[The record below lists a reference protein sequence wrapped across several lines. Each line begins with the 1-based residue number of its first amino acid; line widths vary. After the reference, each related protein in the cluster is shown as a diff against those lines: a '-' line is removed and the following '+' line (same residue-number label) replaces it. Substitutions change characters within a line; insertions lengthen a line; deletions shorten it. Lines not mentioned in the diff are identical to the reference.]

1 MNIKSLEK
9 MESIVAS
16 NKYLLWDGWTVIN
29 RYMSEYWI
37 TSKDG
42 VFVKGKW
49 YLQKKFPV
57 TESGWNIPDKFVRN
71 NE

>member
-16 NKYLLWDGWTVIN
+16 NKSLLWDGWTVIN
-29 RYMSEYWI
+29 RWPSESAK

-42 VFVKGKW
+42 VFSNGKW
-49 YLQKKFPV
+49 YLQKIFPV
-57 TESGWNIPDKFVRN
+57 TKNGWDIPDKFVRN
-71 NE
+71 ND

>member
-9 MESIVAS
+9 MEEIVSANRS
-16 NKYLLWDGWTVIN
+16 LFWDGWTVIN
-29 RYMSEYWI
+29 RYQSENGR

-42 VFVKGKW
+42 VLVNGKW
-49 YLQKKFPV
+49 CLQKRFQV